1 MWYIIYIGIIL
12 YLVIQYIFYI
22 IYYLFFTIFFLF
34 YIIDTFIVY
43 YRYISIFSEG
53 RMRGGEGVH
62 IVKTRMSCSVCLKL
76 SCLLQELYV
85 LDLHKDIVIGEELTP
100 ESLRAYLMSIY
111 MIKSSLLPSIDE
123 PKFMRL
129 WEMVM
134 SRCIS
139 NAPAI
144 RLQSTRVDLEK
155 MALRSPTAMA
165 GLCSSTQRI
174 CAFWQ

>member
-1 MWYIIYIGIIL
+1 
-12 YLVIQYIFYI
+12 
-22 IYYLFFTIFFLF
+22 
-34 YIIDTFIVY
+34 
-43 YRYISIFSEG
+43 
-53 RMRGGEGVH
+53 MRGGEGVH
-62 IVKTRMSCSVCLKL
+62 IVKTRMSCSVCLKS

-85 LDLHKDIVIGEELTP
+85 LDLHKEIVIGEELAP

-155 MALRSPTAMA
+155 MASRSPTAMVRQPNKFA
-165 GLCSSTQRI
+165 RSGSELHGHAREQPC
-174 CAFWQ
+174 CA